1 MEEFWNAFEDPK
13 LNMEQ
18 LFKNLK
24 DSLGERYKEFSFR
37 QSTLMKEIG
46 AVNIDKS
53 KILETTKELG
63 NIFSKRCRIRNRSD
77 IELLC
82 EAVCRMYK
90 TNRWC
95 GVSTTDYGDMV
106 RNASQIERLTS
117 LAVCDRLYVLYRL
130 DSKLDVALQPKSAAA
145 KFKIHITEFLKSTKP
160 VGVV

>member
-1 MEEFWNAFEDPK
+1 
-13 LNMEQ
+13 MEQ
-18 LFKNLK
+18 LFKNLQ

-46 AVNIDKS
+46 AVSIDKS

-63 NIFSKRCRIRNRSD
+63 NIFSKRCRIKNWSD

-82 EAVCRMYK
+82 EAVYRMYK

-95 GVSTTDYGDMV
+95 AVLTTDYGDMV
-106 RNASQIERLTS
+106 RNASQIERLTF
-117 LAVCDRLYVLYRL
+117 LAVCDPLYVLYRL
-130 DSKLDVALQPKSAAA
+130 DTKLDVALQPKSAAG
-145 KFKIHITEFLKSTKP
+145 KFKIHFAKFFKSTKP